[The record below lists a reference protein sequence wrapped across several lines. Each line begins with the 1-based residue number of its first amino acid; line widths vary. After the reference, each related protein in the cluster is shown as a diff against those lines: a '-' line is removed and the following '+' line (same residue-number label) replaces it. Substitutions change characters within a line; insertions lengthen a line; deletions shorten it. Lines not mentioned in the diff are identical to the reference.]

1 MKTMKSYLK
10 RCLPWRV
17 STDNE
22 NISGEL
28 EYEEIPLVM
37 WDGDDCKPLTVAE
50 YLEPQLHP
58 DKAYRS
64 IVKSARSFTDLLAPR
79 VDLKNGLIG
88 LADLTSTGRM
98 FDVVSSSTEA
108 RSADDI
114 KALHKKVTEAIA
126 KSISELPSGPW
137 IMQWFVQDEN
147 ESMFRE
153 LRDQFGQYTQKS
165 IRESDYST
173 HWIKTIGEHIKAM
186 TDDGGLFRDAG
197 IVGERWRGRNRRIRL
212 CIWRIL
218 PASNS
223 SDDETID
230 QVCEQLESALVQA
243 EIKLIPRGAKDVYEW
258 LTHWFV
264 PKPMSHTNFKTT
276 SELLEAF
283 PWNPDDLER
292 SKVLFS
298 GSANSDISR
307 ASLHGTSP
315 WTWKKPGIWW
325 FCGCPSRFITLDE
338 LTSEPE
344 IGHLTGE
351 REFGDSVGTLWDR
364 MPDHSIWSMSIVF
377 SPQDQ
382 VEKKIRR
389 VRINS
394 VGDDPAASER
404 RNLANT
410 ALLEITRSN
419 PVYRVFSGVYLF
431 GKDLNDLNR
440 RTERVMSL
448 LSANRLR
455 PIPPRYDPIA
465 LDSYI
470 RALPFGFDIV
480 QDEKPYARRARLWF
494 ASHIASMLPVFGR
507 STGTGFPGCMLF
519 NRGAEPLMFD
529 PLNPADREKNAHS
542 LILGPTGSGKTALL
556 IYLLL
561 HLTAVHRPRIVLLS
575 ALPTFG
581 LFAAHCQRLG
591 LSVHHVRVDGKSK
604 VSLPPFKYAQTLLD
618 EGNTKNAQ
626 MATFHRDPL
635 GEMEIQARLMITGGQ
650 ENEENHLRR
659 DDLDLIRVALKESA
673 KKSQSENRTQ
683 TMTSDLVNV
692 LLEAANCGKI
702 DNRVLSKHQKR
713 RAARMA
719 SAINVFCT
727 GLNGELFDREGEYWP
742 RSDITVVELD
752 LLARRGYEDRLAV
765 ALTGLF
771 SMINNEIE
779 ANQYQERQTI
789 VVIDEAHI
797 LLQNPLISPYINR
810 ISAMWRTLGAWLWI
824 ATQNIRQ
831 FPDNAKEL
839 LNQPEWW
846 FCLSLDKD
854 EIDQIGRFKS
864 LTSQQ
869 KELLQSARKSPGLYT
884 EGTIISARLLS
895 LFRNT
900 PPALALALSQTEKS
914 EKAERQRIMDTEGIS
929 ELDAAYLIANSIRT
943 QRSDNPIQ

>member
-1 MKTMKSYLK
+1 MKSHLK
-10 RCLPWRV
+10 RWLPWRG

-22 NISGEL
+22 NFSEES
-28 EYEEIPLVM
+28 EYHEIPLVT
-37 WDGDDCKPLTVAE
+37 WDGEDCKPLTVAE

-88 LADLTSTGRM
+88 LADLTSTGRI

-108 RSADDI
+108 RSVDDI
-114 KALHKKVTEAIA
+114 TALHKKVTEAIA
-126 KSISELPSGPW
+126 KSISELSSGPW

-153 LRDQFGQYTQKS
+153 LNDQINQYTQKS
-165 IRESDYST
+165 IRDSDYST
-173 HWIKTIGEHIKAM
+173 HWIKTMGEHIKAM
-186 TDDGGLFRDAG
+186 TDDSGLFRDAG
-197 IVGERWRGRNRRIRL
+197 IVAERWRGRNRRIRL
-212 CIWRIL
+212 CIWRNL
-218 PASNS
+218 PPSRSPN
-223 SDDETID
+223 DETID
-230 QVCEQLESALVQA
+230 QVCEQFESALAQA
-243 EIKLIPRGAKDVYEW
+243 EIKLIPRGARDIYEW

-276 SELLEAF
+276 SELLDAF

-307 ASLHGTSP
+307 TCLHGTSP

-325 FCGCPSRFITLDE
+325 FCGYPSRFITLDE
-338 LTSEPE
+338 LTAEPE

-364 MPDHSIWSMSIVF
+364 MPDNSIWSMSIVF

-382 VEKKIRR
+382 VERKIRR

-431 GKDLNDLNR
+431 AKDLNELNK
-440 RTERVMSL
+440 RTERVLSL

-455 PIPPRYDPIA
+455 PVPPRYDPIA

-470 RALPFGFDIV
+470 RALPFGFDIG

-507 STGTGFPGCMLF
+507 STGTGYPGCILF

-591 LSVHHVRVDGKSK
+591 LSVHHVRIDGKNK
-604 VSLPPFKYAQTLLD
+604 VSLPPFKYAQTLLNDGNMKSD
-618 EGNTKNAQ
+618 EFNSY
-626 MATFHRDPL
+626 HRDPL

-650 ENEENHLRR
+650 ENEENRLRR

-673 KKSQSENRTQ
+673 KKSLSDNRTQ

-692 LLEAANCGKI
+692 LLQAANCGKI
-702 DNRVLSKHQKR
+702 DGRVLSKHQKR

-742 RSDITVVELD
+742 NSDITVVELD

-779 ANQYQERQTI
+779 ANQYRERQTI

-914 EKAERQRIMDTEGIS
+914 EKAERQRIMDRDGIS

-943 QRSDNPIQ
+943 KRKDRPT